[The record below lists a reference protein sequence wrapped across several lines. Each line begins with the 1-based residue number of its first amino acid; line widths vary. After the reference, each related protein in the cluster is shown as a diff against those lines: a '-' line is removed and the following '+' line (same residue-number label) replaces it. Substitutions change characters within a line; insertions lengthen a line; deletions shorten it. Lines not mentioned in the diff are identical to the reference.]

1 MIDESKIAERYRALG
16 PELNERQ
23 RRLWA
28 ASEARSHGRGG
39 IAAVVRATGI
49 SKNTV
54 VRGIAEVREGARLD
68 GGRGGGGG
76 LGWGGGPG
84 GGGGAAAVDGVRF
97 GAGGGAGGVGRSGDA
112 RGSGVAVAVVLE
124 ELAEDRERVGGCRSS
139 DLCPLGG
146 EAVAGAWVSVAR
158 ERQDEGGERSSRPR
172 CAVRAY
178 QRDRPS
184 GARGG
189 RADDLYRCQEARA
202 GRGFQEQ
209 RA

>member
-1 MIDESKIAERYRALG
+1 MINESKIAERYRALG

-54 VRGIAEVREGARLD
+54 VRGG
-68 GGRGGGGG
+68 GGR
-76 LGWGGGPG
+76 W